1 MPGDSSLG
9 DEPIEFGLPPTLPQ
23 SFAPAIIQQAVWDT
37 SGNSAQ
43 GELNSEIKFMPRTTD
58 PEFTEGKIG
67 SLGSLVVGRPQE
79 AAHGIADYMGIDM
92 KQFAL
97 YLQGGVNSIRMEFE
111 ESGSTEDIALM
122 RYVLDEAAT
131 PATEMASNSEIVR
144 DKGHEGMRLS
154 DFLQF
159 PDAVTAKLEPA
170 HIAALRIYS
179 SQGCKCVNNPLR
191 NHEKPHPFAA
201 TTLFLCGA
209 LQKLRAVNATRTVQQ
224 QELWRGM
231 KDLELTEEFKRSGGT
246 ELGCLSTSTSKER
259 VARATLSA
267 QPLIFRVVSTG
278 FMSDGIPISW
288 VSLYPEEE
296 EVLYP
301 PMTYLKFL
309 KATPIKNSSG
319 FVVDVAPMFSS

>member
-9 DEPIEFGLPPTLPQ
+9 DEPIEFGLPPTLPP
-23 SFAPAIIQQAVWDT
+23 SFAPAIIKQPTAVWDT

-43 GELNSEIKFMPRTTD
+43 GELDSEIKFMPRKQ
-58 PEFTEGKIG
+58 GKIG
-67 SLGSLVVGRPQE
+67 SLGSLVVGMPQE
-79 AAHGIADYMGIDM
+79 AAHGILHYMGIDSSRL
-92 KQFAL
+92 AL
-97 YLQGGVNSIRMEFE
+97 LIQGGLNSIRMEFE

-131 PATEMASNSEIVR
+131 PATEMTSTGEIVR

-154 DFLQF
+154 DFLQL
-159 PDAVTAKLEPA
+159 PDARTAKLEPA

-179 SQGCKCVNNPLR
+179 SLGCKCVNNPLR

-201 TTLFLCGA
+201 TTYFLCEA
-209 LQKLRAVNATRTVQQ
+209 LKRSRAVNAARHAMQQ
-224 QELWRGM
+224 QEFWRGM

-246 ELGCLSTSTSKER
+246 ELGCLSTSTSKES
-259 VARATLSA
+259 VARYASSA
-267 QPLIFRVVSTG
+267 QPLIFRVVSDG
-278 FMSDGIPISW
+278 FMSCGAHISW
-288 VSLYPEEE
+288 VSLYPEDE

-301 PMTYLKFL
+301 PLTYLKFL

-319 FVVDVAPMFSS
+319 FVVDVEPMFSS